1 MKWKHICAENGTNF
15 KGKIPEWFKIIEKE
29 VTIEGC
35 KGIKQEYLN
44 KNLQIDNISFRAFNE
59 DERTSIITWN
69 ENDVNESRI
78 IKKMTVRQDVKP
90 YETLGNIWKKNDVL
104 VTCTQHEKRDVEYD
118 LRIDM
123 IEKIVEAN

>member
-1 MKWKHICAENGTNF
+1 MDRNTGHRINGGNIGIISLFPEKDIIKSVNLRKNGTNF

-69 ENDVNESRI
+69 ENDVKYSAN
-78 IKKMTVRQDVKP
+78 IKRKNWLPFDSERQ
-90 YETLGNIWKKNDVL
+90 
-104 VTCTQHEKRDVEYD
+104 
-118 LRIDM
+118 
-123 IEKIVEAN
+123 

>member
-1 MKWKHICAENGTNF
+1 MTK
-15 KGKIPEWFKIIEKE
+15 KE
-29 VTIEGC
+29 CLI
-35 KGIKQEYLN
+35 YLN
-44 KNLQIDNISFRAFNE
+44 NS
-59 DERTSIITWN
+59 
-69 ENDVNESRI
+69 ESRI

>member
-69 ENDVNESRI
+69 ENDVKYSAN
-78 IKKMTVRQDVKP
+78 IKRKNWLPFDSERQ
-90 YETLGNIWKKNDVL
+90 
-104 VTCTQHEKRDVEYD
+104 
-118 LRIDM
+118 
-123 IEKIVEAN
+123 